1 MERTIGSFFGRLVM
15 TPEQIKPP
23 RVASWILRHL
33 LPDFIGP
40 DGLGDYEELYR
51 SIIEEK
57 GSFKAKRWYWSQI
70 LIALSS
76 FFVETSK
83 WNITMLKNYLK
94 IAIRHFQKQKVYS
107 LINLSGLAVGMA
119 CCILLLLW
127 VQDELSYDRY
137 HENCDRIYRITYA
150 EEIGGAYDH
159 YALAPFASAPVFTEE
174 LSEVEAFT
182 RLWNRSGLI
191 THNERTFEVH
201 DIFYVDPDF
210 FKIFTYKIIEGDPDT
225 ALNEP
230 GSIVLTEEAARK
242 IFRENNPVG
251 HTLNLNGDGD
261 LLVKGVIKNAPG
273 NSHFR
278 FSYLV
283 SINTI
288 QGQRA
293 KRLQQW
299 QTIEGWS
306 YILLATGVRPNDV
319 EEKMA
324 AIVERHAGEEYRKFG
339 VRVDYSLQKL
349 TDIHLK
355 SHLQAEI
362 EGNGDI
368 HFVYVFSLIAFF
380 VLLIACI
387 NFMNLSTARSA
398 NRGKEVGLRKVFGA
412 HKARLINQFIAESTV
427 LAFLGLF
434 SALFLVWF
442 LLPFFGNLTGKEI
455 GLGQLNKG
463 FIIGGFLGLVVLT
476 GLISGSYPAFSLS
489 SFQPADVIRNKLHR
503 TSHKSRLRNVL
514 VTLQFAI
521 SVVLIISTIIVL
533 DQLKYM
539 KNQKL
544 GFDKKQVL
552 AFRLKGQSEWNS
564 IEPIKI
570 ELMKNPHIL
579 NTSASH
585 GIPGRLDTVITVL
598 QEGKAENESHTFDVI
613 VSDYDYIETYGIEV
627 VDGRDFSREF
637 AADADGAFLINE
649 TAQTKLG
656 WGQATVGKKIGFS
669 DETMWPI
676 VGIVKDFH
684 YKSLKERVGPLAIL
698 LRLDHF
704 SLLSIKMDT
713 DSIPATIDYIKKT
726 WQTFEK
732 ERTFE
737 YFFIDE
743 NFNALYHSEERL
755 SQVISSFA
763 AIAIFIACLGLFGL
777 ASFTAEQSR
786 KEIGIR
792 KVLGANIQNIIFQL
806 SRNFLK
812 WVVIAN
818 LIAWPLTFY
827 LMKKYWLSNFP
838 YRIDPSIFTF
848 LIAGIVSLL
857 IALFTVSYQS
867 VKAALS
873 NPADTLRS
881 E

>member
-1 MERTIGSFFGRLVM
+1 VERIAGNISGRPLV
-15 TPEQIKPP
+15 TKHKKPP
-23 RVASWILRHL
+23 KVASWILRQL
-33 LPDFIGP
+33 LPHHIGP
-40 DGLGDYEELYR
+40 EGLGDYEELYR
-51 SIIEEK
+51 FKAEAK
-57 GSFKAKRWYWSQI
+57 GSFKAKSWYWSQI
-70 LIALSS
+70 LIAFSS
-76 FFVETSK
+76 LFAETAK
-83 WNITMLKNYLK
+83 WNIIMLKNYLK
-94 IAIRHFQKQKVYS
+94 IAIRYFQKQKVYS

-119 CCILLLLW
+119 CCILILLW
-127 VQDELSYDRY
+127 VYDELSYDRY
-137 HENCDRIYRITYA
+137 HENADRVYRITYA

-159 YALAPFASAPVFTEE
+159 YALAPFASASVFTEE

-210 FKIFTYKIIEGDPDT
+210 FKIFTFNITEGDPDT

-230 GSIVLTEEAARK
+230 GSIVLTEESAHK

-251 HTLNLNGDGD
+251 QTLNLNGDGD
-261 LLVKGVIKNAPG
+261 LLVTGVIKNTPK

-278 FSYLV
+278 FSYLI

-293 KRLQQW
+293 KHLQQW

-306 YILLATGVRPNDV
+306 YILLTKTARPNEV
-319 EEKMA
+319 EKKMA

-339 VRVDYSLQKL
+339 ARADYFLQKL

-355 SHLQAEI
+355 SHLQAET
-362 EGNGDI
+362 EGNGNI
-368 HFVYVFSLIAFF
+368 HYVYVFSLIAFF
-380 VLLIACI
+380 ILLIACI

-412 HKARLINQFIAESTV
+412 HKTRLIKQFIAESTV

-442 LLPFFGNLTGKEI
+442 LLPFFSNLTGKEV
-455 GLGQLNKG
+455 GLGQLNNG
-463 FIIGGFLGLVVLT
+463 VIIGGFLGLVIIT
-476 GLISGSYPAFSLS
+476 GLVSGSYPAFSLS
-489 SFQPADVIRNKLHR
+489 SFQPVDVIRNKLHR
-503 TSHKSRLRNVL
+503 TSQKSRLRNVL

-521 SVVLIISTIIVL
+521 SVALIISTFIVL

-544 GFDKKQVL
+544 GFDKEQVL
-552 AFRLKGQSEWNS
+552 AVRLKDKSKWNS
-564 IEPIKI
+564 IEPIKT

-579 NTSASH
+579 STSASH
-585 GIPGRLDTVITVL
+585 GIPGYLDTVLTL
-598 QEGKAENESHTFDVI
+598 FQEGKAENESHTFDII
-613 VSDYDYIETYGIEV
+613 VSDYDYIETYGIELI
-627 VDGRDFSREF
+627 DGRDFSREF

-649 TAQTKLG
+649 TAQTKLE
-656 WGQATVGKKIGFS
+656 WGKATVGKKIGFS

-676 VGIVKDFH
+676 VGIIKDFH
-684 YKSLKERVGPLAIL
+684 YKSLKESVGPLAIL

-704 SLLSIKMDT
+704 SLLSIKMNT
-713 DSIPATIDYIKKT
+713 ENISGTIDFIKKT

-732 ERTFE
+732 DRTFE
-737 YFFIDE
+737 YFFVDE
-743 NFNALYHSEERL
+743 NFDSLYYSEKRL
-755 SQVISSFA
+755 SRVISYFA

-792 KVLGANIQNIIFQL
+792 KVMGATIQNIVFQL

-827 LMKKYWLSNFP
+827 VMEKYWLATFP
-838 YRIDPSIFTF
+838 YRIDPSISTF
-848 LIAGIVSLL
+848 LIAGTVSLL

-867 VKAALS
+867 IKAALA
-873 NPADTLRS
+873 NPAATLRA

>member
-1 MERTIGSFFGRLVM
+1 
-15 TPEQIKPP
+15 
-23 RVASWILRHL
+23 
-33 LPDFIGP
+33 
-40 DGLGDYEELYR
+40 
-51 SIIEEK
+51 
-57 GSFKAKRWYWSQI
+57 
-70 LIALSS
+70 
-76 FFVETSK
+76 
-83 WNITMLKNYLK
+83 
-94 IAIRHFQKQKVYS
+94 
-107 LINLSGLAVGMA
+107 
-119 CCILLLLW
+119 
-127 VQDELSYDRY
+127 
-137 HENCDRIYRITYA
+137 
-150 EEIGGAYDH
+150 
-159 YALAPFASAPVFTEE
+159 

-182 RLWNRSGLI
+182 RLWNRNGLI

-210 FKIFTYKIIEGDPDT
+210 FKIFTYDIIEGDPDT
-225 ALNEP
+225 ALNNP
-230 GSIVLTEEAARK
+230 GSIVLTEESAHK

-251 HTLNLNGDGD
+251 QTLNLNGDGD
-261 LLVKGVIKNAPG
+261 LLVTGVIKNAPK

-278 FSYLV
+278 FSYLI

-293 KRLQQW
+293 EHLQQW
-299 QTIEGWS
+299 QTIVGWS
-306 YILLATGVRPNDV
+306 YILLAEGARPNDV
-319 EEKMA
+319 EKKMA

-339 VRVDYSLQKL
+339 VRADYFLQKL

-362 EGNGDI
+362 EGNGNI
-368 HFVYVFSLIAFF
+368 HYVYVFSLIAFF
-380 VLLIACI
+380 ILLIACI

-398 NRGKEVGLRKVFGA
+398 NRGKEVGMRKVFGA
-412 HKARLINQFIAESTV
+412 HKIRLINQFIAESTV

-442 LLPFFGNLTGKEI
+442 LLPFFSNLTGKEI
-455 GLGQLNKG
+455 GLGQLNNG
-463 FIIGGFLGLVVLT
+463 VIIGGFLGLVVIT
-476 GLISGSYPAFSLS
+476 GLVSGIYPAFSLS
-489 SFQPADVIRNKLHR
+489 SFQPVDVIRNKLHR
-503 TSHKSRLRNVL
+503 TSQKSRLRNVL

-521 SVVLIISTIIVL
+521 SVVLIISTFIVL

-544 GFDKKQVL
+544 GFDKEQVL
-552 AFRLKGQSEWNS
+552 AVRLKDKSKWNS
-564 IEPIKI
+564 IEPIKT

-579 NTSASH
+579 STSASH
-585 GIPGRLDTVITVL
+585 GIPGYLDAVL
-598 QEGKAENESHTFDVI
+598 TLFQEGKTENESHTFDVI
-613 VSDYDYIETYGIEV
+613 VSDYDYIETYGIELIE
-627 VDGRDFSREF
+627 GRDFSREF

-656 WGQATVGKKIGFS
+656 WGKATVGKKIGFS

-684 YKSLKERVGPLAIL
+684 YKSIKETVGPLAIL

-704 SLLSIKMDT
+704 SLLSVKMNT
-713 DSIPATIDYIKKT
+713 ENISGTIDFIKKT
-726 WQTFEK
+726 WQSFEK
-732 ERTFE
+732 DRTFE
-737 YFFIDE
+737 YFFVDE
-743 NFNALYHSEERL
+743 NFDSLYYSEKRL
-755 SQVISSFA
+755 SQVISYFA

-792 KVLGANIQNIIFQL
+792 KVMGATIQNIIFQL

-827 LMKKYWLSNFP
+827 VMKKYWLSTFP

-848 LIAGIVSLL
+848 LIASTVSLL

-867 VKAALS
+867 IKAALA
-873 NPADTLRS
+873 NPAETLRA